1 MIKTPNIHK
10 MALGFL
16 PLFFLTIFC
25 VPLHADPINLI
36 FLYPGGQGSQQQAQP
51 LLDEFSAALKKASGD
66 KIEAKIFY
74 FNDSVAGESFIKTQK
89 PVGGILAEDLFAAK
103 GGAWGAEKLLSTLQ
117 LPSGDGNNQYFI
129 LGNAKH
135 PAPAAGDITLYSARP
150 VDPAF
155 LREKLFPQLGAR
167 LKLHITPNIVGMMR
181 KIGKG
186 EELAWILLDQFEQ
199 ATITASR
206 AAWAKELKTEA
217 ASPKVPSAPW
227 VAFTA
232 FSNPAQAQALKT
244 ALLKLSADGANRQ
257 TLEMLRLKG
266 FR

>member
-1 MIKTPNIHK
+1 MGKIK
-10 MALGFL
+10 
-16 PLFFLTIFC
+16 FFLMTCAATILIGGA
-25 VPLHADPINLI
+25 VSAQAESINLI

-74 FNDSVAGESFIKTQK
+74 FNDSAEGETFIKTQK
-89 PVGGILAEDLFAAK
+89 PAGGILAEDLFAAK
-103 GGAWGAEKLLSTLQ
+103 GTTWGAEKTLNTLQ

-135 PAPAAGDITLYSARP
+135 PPPAAGDINLYSARP

-155 LREKLFPQLGAR
+155 LQQKLFPQLGTR
-167 LKLHITPNIVGMMR
+167 LKLNITPNIVGMLR

-186 EELAWILLDQFEQ
+186 EEVAWVLLDQFEQ
-199 ATITASR
+199 ATITASK
-206 AAWAKELKTEA
+206 APWTQELKTEA
-217 ASPKVPSAPW
+217 ASPKIPSAPW

-232 FSNPAQAQALKT
+232 NSNPDQAQALKT
-244 ALLKLSADGANRQ
+244 ALIKLSADGANRQ